1 MQEQLKKIILEA
13 GEFFKEGY
21 FSDKQVNHKDTKD
34 LVTKYD
40 IAIEKFLIEK
50 FSEAFSE
57 FNIIAEE
64 SNDGTIPFGD
74 SIIIDPI
81 DGTTNFVN
89 CVPHCAISVGVY
101 KNKKPYIG
109 IVYNPILDE
118 YFSAKVGE
126 GAYCNGKKIS
136 VTGESEFN
144 LSLIGTGFPYTS
156 SHNKDDL
163 NFVMTNLERIL
174 PKCQDIRRFGSAA
187 IDLCM
192 VANGVYEGYYE
203 INLKPWDVAA
213 GIIILNEAG
222 GKVTNH
228 FGKEFDMFHDRCIVS
243 SNTKIH
249 NTLVELIQ

>member
-1 MQEQLKKIILEA
+1 MIEQLQEIIRQA
-13 GEFFKEGY
+13 GELFKEGY
-21 FSDKQVNHKDTKD
+21 YSSKEVTHKGTKD

-50 FSEAFSE
+50 FSEAFKD

-64 SNDGTIPFGD
+64 SNNGTIPFNN

-89 CVPHCAISVGVY
+89 KVPHCAISVGIY
-101 KNKKPYIG
+101 KEKQPYIG
-109 IVYNPILDE
+109 MVYNPILDQF
-118 YFSAKVGE
+118 FSAEAGK

-136 VTGESEFN
+136 VSPEKEFH
-144 LSLIGTGFPYTS
+144 LSLIATGFPYTS
-156 SHNKDDL
+156 SHDGDDL
-163 NFVMTNLERIL
+163 DFVVNNLKRVL

-192 VANGVYEGYYE
+192 VASGVFEGYYE

-213 GIIILNEAG
+213 GNIILIEAG
-222 GKVTNH
+222 GKISNH
-228 FGKEFDMFHDRCIVS
+228 FGDDFDMFQDRCIIAT
-243 SNTKIH
+243 NTNIH
-249 NTLVELIQ
+249 QELTTLIL

>member
-1 MQEQLKKIILEA
+1 MQEKLKKIILEA
-13 GEFFKEGY
+13 GELFKEGY
-21 FSDKQVNHKDTKD
+21 YSNKEVNHKGTKD

-40 IAIEKFLIEK
+40 LAIEKFLIEK
-50 FSEAFSE
+50 FSESFNE

-64 SNDGTIPFGD
+64 SDDGTIPFNN

-89 CVPHCAISVGVY
+89 KVPHCAISVGVY
-101 KNKKPYIG
+101 KNKQPYIG

-118 YFSAKVGE
+118 YFSAEVGC
-126 GAYCNGKKIS
+126 GAYCNSEKITVS
-136 VTGESEFN
+136 NENEFQN
-144 LSLIGTGFPYTS
+144 SLIGTGFPYTS
-156 SHNKDDL
+156 SDNKDDL
-163 NFVMTNLERIL
+163 NFVMTNLERVL
-174 PKCQDIRRFGSAA
+174 PQCQDIRRFGSAA

-222 GKVTNH
+222 GKVSNH
-228 FGKEFDMFHDRCIVS
+228 FGKEFDMFSDRCIVS

-249 NTLVELIQ
+249 NTLVELVQ

>member
-1 MQEQLKKIILEA
+1 MQEKLKEIILEA
-13 GEFFKEGY
+13 GELFKEGY
-21 FSDKQVNHKDTKD
+21 TCEKQVTHKATKD

-40 IAIEKFLIEK
+40 VAIEKFLIEK
-50 FSEAFSE
+50 FSKAFSE

-64 SNDGTIPFGD
+64 SDDGTIPFGD

-89 CVPHCAISVGVY
+89 KVPHCAISVGVY

-118 YFSAKVGE
+118 YFSAEVGK

-136 VTGESEFN
+136 VTNESEFS

-156 SHNKDDL
+156 SHSKEDL
-163 NFVMTNLERIL
+163 SFVMTNLERVL

-228 FGKEFDMFHDRCIVS
+228 FGEEFNMFTDRCIVS
-243 SNTKIH
+243 SNSKIH
-249 NTLVELIQ
+249 NTLVSYIN

>member
-1 MQEQLKKIILEA
+1 MEEQLKEIILEA
-13 GEFFKEGY
+13 GEIFKEGY
-21 FSDKQVNHKDTKD
+21 YSHKQITHKAIKD

-50 FSEAFSE
+50 FSKVFTE

-64 SNDGTIPFGD
+64 SDDGTIPFNN

-89 CVPHCAISVGVY
+89 KVPHCAISIGIY
-101 KNKKPYIG
+101 KEKKPFIG

-126 GAYCNGKKIS
+126 GAYCNGKKITVS
-136 VTGESEFN
+136 PEKEFS

-163 NFVMTNLERIL
+163 RFVMTNLERIL
-174 PKCQDIRRFGSAA
+174 PVSQDIRRFGSASV
-187 IDLCM
+187 DLCM

-203 INLKPWDVAA
+203 INLKAWDVAA

-222 GKVTNH
+222 GTVTNH
-228 FGKEFDMFHDRCIVS
+228 FGKEFNMFKDRCIIAT
-243 SNTKIH
+243 NNKIH
-249 NTLVELIQ
+249 NTLTELIQ